1 MVLDKDYIFYDAQDK
16 KAREVAKDLL
26 IKGNSV
32 ENVVRISEFPESEVL
47 TIKAEIEKP

>member
-1 MVLDKDYIFYDAQDK
+1 M
-16 KAREVAKDLL
+16 L

-47 TIKAEIEKP
+47 AIKAEIEKQ